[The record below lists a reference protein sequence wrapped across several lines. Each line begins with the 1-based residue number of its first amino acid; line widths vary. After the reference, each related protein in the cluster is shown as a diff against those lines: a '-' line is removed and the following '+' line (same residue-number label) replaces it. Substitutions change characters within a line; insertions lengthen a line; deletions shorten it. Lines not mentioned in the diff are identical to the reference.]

1 MKKAWQFLSKKT
13 ILDSRWLRVDQEEC
27 LLPNGKVID
36 DFYTMSQPD
45 WVLILARTNEDKW
58 IIESQYRHGTQK
70 VSLEFP
76 AGIINEGETP
86 IEAAKRELQEEV
98 AYGEGKWSFLGEFP
112 MNPDRHRGRF
122 FVVFADGVI
131 SKGTTCFDDTEEID
145 LSLLS
150 QSELEEKIKTG
161 EFNHPHQLAAFY
173 VWQLKQL

>member
-13 ILDSRWLRVDQEEC
+13 ILDSRWLRVDQEKC

-45 WVLILARTNEDKW
+45 WVLILARTKEGKW

-70 VSLEFP
+70 ASLEFP
-76 AGIINEGETP
+76 AGIMNEGETP

-98 AYGEGKWSFLGEFP
+98 AYGNGEWFYLGEYP

-131 SKGTTCFDDTEEID
+131 SQGTTCFDDTEEID

-150 QSELEEKIKTG
+150 QSELRK
-161 EFNHPHQLAAFY
+161 N
-173 VWQLKQL
+173 